1 MTTFTDRWRQ
11 LNWDDIALRIN
22 SKTQA
27 DVERALQ
34 ARHLSRDDMM
44 ALLSPAAST
53 FLEPMTSALRGSPAS
68 VLATR

>member
-44 ALLSPAAST
+44 VSALRRRAPFLSRWP
-53 FLEPMTSALRGSPAS
+53 SALRGSPAS